1 MEKRNNSLHR
11 LGTLALFIIAC
22 ESAGILGSL
31 FTIQSIPTWYAT
43 LIKPP
48 FAPPNWLFA
57 PVWTVLYALMGIAAF
72 LIWEKKTASRAM
84 PKSAKLNM
92 VSAALNMFGIQLIL
106 NALWSVVFFGLRSPL
121 FGLFIIFLMLF
132 TIAITMWR
140 FYFIDKRAFWL
151 MVPYLLWVGFAT
163 LLNFYIFALNP

>member
-1 MEKRNNSLHR
+1 MVKKDGLLPR
-11 LGTLALFIIAC
+11 LGTLALFILAC

-31 FTIQSIPTWYAT
+31 FTIQSIPAWYAA

-57 PVWTVLYALMGIAAF
+57 PVWTILYALMGIAAF
-72 LIWEKKTASRAM
+72 LVWEKKKGAKAARA
-84 PKSAKLNM
+84 
-92 VSAALNMFGIQLIL
+92 SAALNMFGIQLAL

-121 FGLFIIFLMLF
+121 IGLLIIILML
-132 TIAITMWR
+132 IAIALTMWR

-151 MVPYLLWVGFAT
+151 MAPYLLWVSFAT